1 MQRTRGFTLIELL
14 IVVAII
20 GILAAIAIPNLITVM
35 QRSRQKRTMADIRAA
50 ATAWEARATD
60 IGKYSGAGL
69 SICCTTPMTIEMME
83 NILVPTFSKE
93 MIRTDGWRHDLQFAV
108 DAEGASYMIR
118 SYGRDGVPDASVT
131 GGGTHKFDCDII
143 FMNGQFVQYP
153 DGLQAQ

>member
-35 QRSRQKRTMADIRAA
+35 QRSRQKRTMADMRAA

-60 IGKYSGAGL
+60 VGKYSGAGL
-69 SICCTTPMTIEMME
+69 SMCCATPLPVETME
-83 NILVPTFSKE
+83 TMLVPTFSKA
-93 MIRTDGWRHDLQFAV
+93 MIRTDAWRHDLEFAI
-108 DAEGASYMIR
+108 DTEGASYMIR
-118 SYGRDGVPDASVT
+118 SYGRDGIPESAPA
-131 GGGTHKFDCDII
+131 GGSTNKFDCDII

-153 DGLQAQ
+153 DGIQTQ